1 MTKAA
6 IFKIGQGQ
14 TFGYEEVDYGSLK
27 CKKFIFENFSHDQS
41 EDRGFKLTLS
51 YINLLNG
58 LIKT

>member
-14 TFGYEEVDYGSLK
+14 TFGYEEVDYGSRK

-41 EDRGFKLTLS
+41 ARGFKLTLS